1 MELAGHVP
9 VELSR
14 VLAGILASD
23 ESNSLTVQ
31 VCGKRKR
38 DVGLVIPGCYN
49 ARTSRKK
56 IADILSTEIK
66 NIKECYPH
74 FELDIEQDATRTP
87 VLIKQERK

>member
-1 MELAGHVP
+1 MVG
-9 VELSR
+9 LSWNN
-14 VLAGILASD
+14 GSQQ
-23 ESNSLTVQ
+23 VQ

-38 DVGLVIPGCYN
+38 EVGPLIPGCYN

-66 NIKECYPH
+66 NIKERYPH
-74 FELDIEQDATRTP
+74 YELEIEQDATRTP

>member
-9 VELSR
+9 VELQSR
-14 VLAGILASD
+14 VLPLAGFLASN

-38 DVGLVIPGCYN
+38 EIGLVTLGCNN

-56 IADILSTEIK
+56 FADILSTEIK
-66 NIKECYPH
+66 NIKERYPH
-74 FELDIEQDATRTP
+74 FEL
-87 VLIKQERK
+87 